1 MRCRTLHGE
10 ALFLLRVRVAVRR
23 NRMPR
28 NARAFEAAPE
38 PVCHQCGCPL
48 AGAVGRP
55 CPDGAEAMVVMQN
68 ETRM

>member
-28 NARAFEAAPE
+28 NARTFEAAPE
-38 PVCHQCGCPL
+38 PVCHQCGCPPGLTHEIAQVAQPGL
-48 AGAVGRP
+48 A
-55 CPDGAEAMVVMQN
+55 
-68 ETRM
+68 